1 MKVDKSK
8 WHRDLLGNL
17 CNIKRGGSPRPI
29 QKFLTDAPDG
39 INWIKIGDAGD
50 SKFISSCKEKIIPE
64 GVSKSRFVHKGD
76 FLLSNSMSFGRPYI
90 LNVNGCIHDGWLVL
104 EQPKQFDK
112 SYLYYLLG
120 SAPMYEKFAQK
131 AQGAVVNN
139 LNIDRVASVEIIY
152 PTLDIQQAISAE
164 LDAVQAMIDG
174 YKAQIADLDALA
186 QSIFLDMF
194 GDPIS
199 NPKRWEKFPLKELA
213 ITMSTGPFG
222 SMLHKEDYDIEGE
235 PSINPQDI
243 KDNKISIENI
253 ALVNRNKAKELNRY
267 ILHTNDIVIA
277 RRGDLSKCAIISQN
291 ENGWLCGTG
300 SFFLSLKD
308 LMPILFYYFYTSKSV
323 QKYLNDKCIGAT
335 MPNLNQGILSSLML
349 PLPPFALQQHFATQV
364 EAIEM
369 QKELLRQQLADAETL
384 MAERMQYYFS

>member
-1 MKVDKSK
+1 MRVDKSR

-90 LNVNGCIHDGWLVL
+90 LNVDGCIHDGWLVL

-152 PTLDIQQAISAE
+152 PPLDIQQAIAAE

-174 YKAQIADLDALA
+174 YKAQIADLDVLA

-199 NPKRWEKFPLKELA
+199 NPKGWEKNFMGNLFSIKRGGSPRPIKKYLTTSPDGINWIKIGDTDKSMFISSCKEKIIPEGKSKSRFVHQGDFLLSNSMSFGKPYILKVDGCIHDGWLV
-213 ITMSTGPFG
+213 
-222 SMLHKEDYDIEGE
+222 IEQSPKFE
-235 PSINPQDI
+235 SYVLYFILNSPSLY
-243 KDNKISIENI
+243 E
-253 ALVNRNKAKELNRY
+253 VFTNKAK
-267 ILHTNDIVIA
+267 
-277 RRGDLSKCAIISQN
+277 
-291 ENGWLCGTG
+291 
-300 SFFLSLKD
+300 
-308 LMPILFYYFYTSKSV
+308 
-323 QKYLNDKCIGAT
+323 GAVVN
-335 MPNLNQGILSSLML
+335 NLNIDLVSSVEI
-349 PLPPFALQQHFATQV
+349 PTPPIKLQQHFATQV
-364 EAIEM
+364 EAIEQ
-369 QKELLRQQLADAETL
+369 QKELLRQQLADAENL